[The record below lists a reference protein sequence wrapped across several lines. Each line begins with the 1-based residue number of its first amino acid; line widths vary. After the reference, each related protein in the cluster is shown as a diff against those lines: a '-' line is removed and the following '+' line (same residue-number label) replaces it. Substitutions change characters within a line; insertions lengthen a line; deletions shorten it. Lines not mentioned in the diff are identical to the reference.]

1 MAACLLAAS
10 VAGAQTQLPA
20 GFSEEQL
27 LRPGEIA
34 PPTSMAFAPD
44 GRLLICEQA
53 GRVRLLKNGMLSPTP
68 FLSVDTIAFQ
78 ERGLTGITLDPNF
91 ADNG

>member
-1 MAACLLAAS
+1 MLRRWTAGLLWAGWCLT
-10 VAGAQTQLPA
+10 AGLLPAHGQTQLPP

-44 GRLLICEQA
+44 GRLFICEQA
-53 GRVRLLKNGMLSPTP
+53 GRVRLFKNG
-68 FLSVDTIAFQ
+68 VW
-78 ERGLTGITLDPNF
+78 
-91 ADNG
+91 